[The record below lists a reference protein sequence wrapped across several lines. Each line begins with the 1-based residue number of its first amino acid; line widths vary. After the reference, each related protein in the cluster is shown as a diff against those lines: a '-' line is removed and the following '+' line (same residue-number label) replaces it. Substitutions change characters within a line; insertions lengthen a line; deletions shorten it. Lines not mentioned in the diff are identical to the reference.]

1 MGSEAK
7 PDFGKNVRGGG
18 EIFRR
23 GATIIYPSQQR
34 VEIKNTLL
42 LYILYNYVSLSSN
55 KKYH

>member
-1 MGSEAK
+1 MVSETK

-18 EIFRR
+18 EIFR
-23 GATIIYPSQQR
+23 GGVTMIYPSQQR

-42 LYILYNYVSLSSN
+42 LYIFYHYISLFIN